1 MSGPGFRERLV
12 WEPATGEILDQ
23 TRRYFM
29 LRPDG
34 FMGMFRR
41 LEGPARIAA
50 LEALEASIFEG
61 GSDSARAYR
70 AMGGEGATLARIV
83 AETAPQL
90 GWGTWQVTIEPE
102 RLLVAVRN
110 SPFAA
115 GFGPSDMPVCHPIKG
130 MVRAVATLVFEKPAV
145 AHETACAAM
154 GAPLCTFEARP
165 A

>member
-1 MSGPGFRERLV
+1 MSSPSFRERLV

-34 FMGMFRR
+34 FMGMFKR
-41 LEGPARIAA
+41 LDGPTRIAA

-70 AMGGEGATLARIV
+70 AMGGEGADLARIV
-83 AETAPQL
+83 AATAPQL
-90 GWGTWQVTIEPE
+90 GWGTWEVTIEPD
-102 RLLVAVRN
+102 RLFVAVRN
-110 SPFAA
+110 SPFAE
-115 GFGPSDMPVCHPIKG
+115 GYGPSDIPVCAPMRG
-130 MVRAVATLVFEKPAV
+130 MVRAVATLVFDKPAV
-145 AHETACAAM
+145 ARETACAAM